1 MVSTEALQV
10 LADTSPLDVKLK
22 FLANIFKLKTGRAPF
37 SIQNTVIQPQSFC
50 YKEPIIPPWK
60 KAAFSWNY
68 FNSKNNTAGTLIY
81 TDGSKMNN
89 RVGGAFVVYD
99 KGLEIYSHGLRLSD
113 HESVYS
119 AERMAI
125 EAAIDFAINNNLQ
138 LSSIISDSRSVLQ
151 AISNPNNIDVHILQI
166 KDKISNYNGII
177 HLYWIKAHEGFD
189 GNEKADEYAKV
200 ATMKNSIDHTSGY
213 DITYI
218 KKMIKKEIV
227 AQWQDRWSNSNKGR
241 EVFTFF
247 PEVKTSRI
255 QGDFF
260 TNQLLTGHGCIGV
273 YQERFFGKSAACSC
287 VHILEDRNHI
297 IYDCPQ
303 WDDIRKK
310 SFPKNYHS
318 VKIELILFNKISR
331 AGLREIMNSKLQAS
345 LQPIRD

>member
-1 MVSTEALQV
+1 MLQDGFHGGTASSGRYSPTRCQVKVFGEHLQTQDRKTAL
-10 LADTSPLDVKLK
+10 LNSEH
-22 FLANIFKLKTGRAPF
+22 RHS
-37 SIQNTVIQPQSFC
+37 SIKS
-50 YKEPIIPPWK
+50 YKKPIIPPWK

-99 KGLEIYSHGLRLSD
+99 KGLEIYSHGFRLSD

-125 EAAIDFAINNNLQ
+125 EATIDFAINNNLQ
-138 LSSIISDSRSVLQ
+138 LSSIISDLRSVLQ
-151 AISNPNNIDVHILQI
+151 AISNPNNIDIHILQI

-200 ATMKNSIDHTSGY
+200 ATMKNSIDHISGY
-213 DITYI
+213 GIPYI

-241 EVFTFF
+241 EVFTFST
-247 PEVKTSRI
+247 EVKTSRI
-255 QGDFF
+255 QSSSP
-260 TNQLLTGHGCIGV
+260 TYC
-273 YQERFFGKSAACSC
+273 
-287 VHILEDRNHI
+287 
-297 IYDCPQ
+297 
-303 WDDIRKK
+303 
-310 SFPKNYHS
+310 
-318 VKIELILFNKISR
+318 
-331 AGLREIMNSKLQAS
+331 
-345 LQPIRD
+345 